1 MTFFIFFSILASV
14 NRAGTS
20 QPYLIS
26 GYASASS
33 LEPAVDAS
41 SSAGLP
47 VSSVTAVTLYNS
59 SPPIPP
65 SMANGSSIP
74 SATSSASA
82 LPASSG
88 TAVTLYNSS
97 PPIPPS
103 IANGSSMSS
112 AASSASFL
120 PASSG
125 TAVTLFNSSP

>member
-1 MTFFIFFSILASV
+1 M
-14 NRAGTS
+14 
-20 QPYLIS
+20 S
-26 GYASASS
+26 GYASVSS

-65 SMANGSSIP
+65 SIANGSSIP
-74 SATSSASA
+74 SAPSSASF

-103 IANGSSMSS
+103 MARGSSTSASASSS
-112 AASSASFL
+112 ATGASSTASAL
-120 PASSG
+120 GKS
-125 TAVTLFNSSP
+125 SSPKT